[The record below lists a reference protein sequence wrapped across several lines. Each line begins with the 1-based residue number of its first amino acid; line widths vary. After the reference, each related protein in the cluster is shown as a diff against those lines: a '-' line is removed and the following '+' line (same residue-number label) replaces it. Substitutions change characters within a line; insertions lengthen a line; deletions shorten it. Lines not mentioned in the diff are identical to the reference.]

1 MSEPRSPYHIQTET
15 NVSTELEIS
24 YALVQDGTEIAR
36 GAHILPVEPAGRV
49 LLIDVRSVVASRA
62 ERLAAE
68 RDAIVVRPYVP
79 LQ

>member
-1 MSEPRSPYHIQTET
+1 MQ
-15 NVSTELEIS
+15 LEVA
-24 YALVQDGTEIAR
+24 YTLVQDGVEVAR
-36 GAHILPVEPAGRV
+36 GSQIIPVEPNDRV
-49 LLIDVRSVVASRA
+49 LLIDVRSVTLARA